1 MQRARNQNPS
11 SLESIN
17 QPLFLSQDVI
27 EYHQDEGNILI
38 LGHGQHH
45 HQQHHHQ
52 DHHLFL
58 TPTVI
63 SYNNEEEDELLNLDG
78 QFMALEIGAP
88 QDWPQDPYQAYQPE
102 EAMVVAEPTSFFVD
116 TSGSSSFFADHAGS
130 PYGYQ
135 YLCSQHL
142 YCHGY
147 EHYGDEHYD
156 SIGDSIHLHD
166 TPMTLADY
174 TNASTSTSTG
184 PKL

>member
-1 MQRARNQNPS
+1 MSQMQRARNQNPS
-11 SLESIN
+11 SLESAN
-17 QPLFLSQDVI
+17 QPLFLSTDVI
-27 EYHQDEGNILI
+27 EYPQDEGNMLI
-38 LGHGQHH
+38 LDHGQHH
-45 HQQHHHQ
+45 HQQHHH
-52 DHHLFL
+52 HHQQQLYHHQQHHQEHNLFL

-63 SYNNEEEDELLNLDG
+63 SYNNEEEDDLLNLDG

-88 QDWPQDPYQAYQPE
+88 QDWPQDPHQAYQPE
-102 EAMVVAEPTSFFVD
+102 EAMYP
-116 TSGSSSFFADHAGS
+116 
-130 PYGYQ
+130 
-135 YLCSQHL
+135 CSQHL

-156 SIGDSIHLHD
+156 SIGDSIHLQD